1 MKLSY
6 LDLMT
11 TDPSYNL
18 AMEQYVFDC
27 LPRDRMYFMLWQND
41 NAIIVGKYQNTIAE
55 INEEAVRERGIRVV
69 RRLSGGG
76 AVYHDMGN
84 LNFTFITDVGESNA
98 LDLKL
103 FCEPVVRT
111 LATLGMPHARE
122 RERQLHVFQNG
133 LMRNEVI
140 ALEHKAD
147 AVVAVGIPIAIVKVF
162 GRNTVDQQ
170 VARIEMIEPTDNVEH
185 RSFARP
191 RRSQN
196 GHELVIAKRQAHA
209 VERHLRKRLRN
220 VPFANTFELQHGRQP
235 LLRRHP
241 ARSPP
246 PFVFD
251 AFVLLY
257 PHFLPTPVRNVT
269 NRAKK
274 RTGRRPKEEVP
285 SGTSIWWS
293 LS

>member
-1 MKLSY
+1 
-6 LDLMT
+6 
-11 TDPSYNL
+11 
-18 AMEQYVFDC
+18 
-27 LPRDRMYFMLWQND
+27 
-41 NAIIVGKYQNTIAE
+41 
-55 INEEAVRERGIRVV
+55 
-69 RRLSGGG
+69 
-76 AVYHDMGN
+76 
-84 LNFTFITDVGESNA
+84 
-98 LDLKL
+98 
-103 FCEPVVRT
+103 
-111 LATLGMPHARE
+111 MPHTCE
-122 RERQLHVFQNG
+122 RKRQLHVFQDG

-147 AVVAVGIPIAIVKVF
+147 AVVAISIPIAITEVL
-162 GRNTVDQQ
+162 GRNAIDEQ
-170 VARIEMIEPTDNVEH
+170 VARIKVIESADNVEH
-185 RSFARP
+185 RSFTRT
-191 RRSQN
+191 RGTQN
-196 GHELVIAKRQAHA
+196 GHELVIAKRQAYV

-257 PHFLPTPVRNVT
+257 PHFLPAPVRNVT
-269 NRAKK
+269 KRAKK

-285 SGTSIWWS
+285 SGTSVWWR

>member
-1 MKLSY
+1 
-6 LDLMT
+6 
-11 TDPSYNL
+11 
-18 AMEQYVFDC
+18 
-27 LPRDRMYFMLWQND
+27 
-41 NAIIVGKYQNTIAE
+41 
-55 INEEAVRERGIRVV
+55 
-69 RRLSGGG
+69 
-76 AVYHDMGN
+76 
-84 LNFTFITDVGESNA
+84 
-98 LDLKL
+98 
-103 FCEPVVRT
+103 
-111 LATLGMPHARE
+111 MPHARE

-147 AVVAVGIPIAIVKVF
+147 AVVAVGIPIAVAEVL
-162 GRNTVDQQ
+162 GRDAVNQQ
-170 VARIEMIEPTDNVEH
+170 VARIKVVKSADNVEH
-185 RSFARP
+185 RGFART
-191 RRSQN
+191 RGTQN

-257 PHFLPTPVRNVT
+257 PHFLTTPVRNVT

-293 LS
+293 LSWKVADYFAQRCTIIAMLYAFSTARYSQSPGR

>member
-1 MKLSY
+1 MAH
-6 LDLMT
+6 T
-11 TDPSYNL
+11 
-18 AMEQYVFDC
+18 
-27 LPRDRMYFMLWQND
+27 
-41 NAIIVGKYQNTIAE
+41 
-55 INEEAVRERGIRVV
+55 RER
-69 RRLSGGG
+69 
-76 AVYHDMGN
+76 
-84 LNFTFITDVGESNA
+84 
-98 LDLKL
+98 K
-103 FCEPVVRT
+103 
-111 LATLGMPHARE
+111 
-122 RERQLHVFQNG
+122 RQLNVFQDG

-147 AVVAVGIPIAIVKVF
+147 AVVTIGVPIAIVKIL

-170 VARIEMIEPTDNVEH
+170 VARVKVVEPADNVEH
-185 RSFARP
+185 RGLTRT
-191 RRSQN
+191 RGTQD
-196 GHELVIAKRQAHA
+196 GHELVIAKRQAYV
-209 VERHLRKRLRN
+209 VERHLRKRLGN

-257 PHFLPTPVRNVT
+257 PQFLPTPVRNVT

-274 RTGRRPKEEVP
+274 RTGRRPKKEAP
-285 SGTSIWWS
+285 SGASIWWR

>member
-1 MKLSY
+1 MS
-6 LDLMT
+6 
-11 TDPSYNL
+11 
-18 AMEQYVFDC
+18 
-27 LPRDRMYFMLWQND
+27 
-41 NAIIVGKYQNTIAE
+41 
-55 INEEAVRERGIRVV
+55 
-69 RRLSGGG
+69 
-76 AVYHDMGN
+76 
-84 LNFTFITDVGESNA
+84 
-98 LDLKL
+98 
-103 FCEPVVRT
+103 
-111 LATLGMPHARE
+111 HARE

-147 AVVAVGIPIAIVKVF
+147 AVVAVGIPIAVAEVL
-162 GRNTVDQQ
+162 GRDAVNQQ
-170 VARIEMIEPTDNVEH
+170 VARIKVVESADNVEH
-185 RSFARP
+185 RGFART
-191 RRSQN
+191 RGTQN
-196 GHELVIAKRQAHA
+196 GHELVIAKSQAYA
-209 VERHLRKRLRN
+209 VERHLRKRLGN

-257 PHFLPTPVRNVT
+257 PHFSPTPVRNVG

-285 SGTSIWWS
+285 SGTSIWRS